1 MSAITKPMLS
11 GKVDLDKLRFP
22 LLGTAK
28 IDGIRA
34 IMIDGKLVSRSFKP
48 IPNVHIRE
56 TLERILPEGADGEVM
71 SGDTFQ
77 AVSSAVMRR
86 TGEPEFS
93 YYMFDYV
100 KDGEDI
106 NKPYSERMKDMEE
119 WYNAQDEE
127 TQDIVR
133 IMLPLPINSL
143 EELEEFEEL
152 CLDQGLEGAMV
163 RHPHG
168 RYKCGRSSTNEGL
181 LLKLKRFLDSE
192 AVVISCEE
200 LMHNDNE
207 AKKDAFGRTERSS
220 HKENKRAAGVLGY
233 LVVEDIHTGLRF
245 SVGTGF
251 TAAMRDEFWQN
262 RDELIGKMIRYKYF
276 PIGVKDLPRHP
287 VFEGFRHEDD
297 M

>member
-11 GKVDLDKLRFP
+11 GKVVVDKLRFP
-22 LLGTAK
+22 LAGTAK

-48 IPNVHIRE
+48 IKNDHIRT
-56 TLERILPEGADGEVM
+56 TLERILPEGADGEVL
-71 SGDTFQ
+71 SGNTFQ
-77 AVSSAVMRR
+77 ACSSAVMRQS
-86 TGEPEFS
+86 GEPDFY

-100 KDGEDI
+100 KDGENI
-106 NKPYSERMKDMEE
+106 NRGYMDRIADMEA
-119 WYNAQDEE
+119 WYNEQDEE

-133 IMLPLPINSL
+133 IMVPNRINNQ
-143 EELEEFEEL
+143 EELDEFEEL
-152 CLDQGLEGAMV
+152 CLDQGLEGVMV
-163 RHPHG
+163 RSLNGP
-168 RYKCGRSSTNEGL
+168 YKCGRSSTNEGH

-200 LMHNDNE
+200 LMHNDNV
-207 AKKDAFGRTERSS
+207 ATKDAFGRTERSS
-220 HKENKRAAGVLGY
+220 HKENKRASGTLGY
-233 LVVEDIHTGLRF
+233 LVVEDINTGLRF

-251 TAAMRDEFWQN
+251 TAAMRADFWDRQ
-262 RDELIGKMIRYKYF
+262 DELIGKLIKYKYF

-287 VFEGFRHEDD
+287 VFEGFRDPDD